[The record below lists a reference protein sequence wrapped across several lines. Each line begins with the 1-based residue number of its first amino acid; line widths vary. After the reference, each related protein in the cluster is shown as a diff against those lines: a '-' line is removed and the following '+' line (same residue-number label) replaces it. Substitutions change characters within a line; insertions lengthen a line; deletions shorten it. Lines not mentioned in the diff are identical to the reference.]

1 MTTAGAAARVPV
13 LARRRAGLLLHP
25 TSLPSSVLGDD
36 VDRFMDWL
44 LAAGFTAWQMLPVG
58 PAGRHG
64 SPYSPPSAFAGH
76 VGLLPPPARSAP
88 IEREAMAQFREQQA
102 DWLDDWVLFKALH
115 DQHSGRPWWQWPGA
129 LRRRSPPALQRFA
142 REHAVALQACRDD
155 QFRFARHW
163 QDLRA
168 RAAGRGLLLIG
179 DLPMFVVADSADVWA
194 HPELFR
200 LDAHGR
206 PQFVAGVP
214 PDAFAAQGQCWDT
227 PVFDW
232 EVMQRSRFDWWLRR
246 LRRALHRFDLVR
258 WDHFRGLA
266 ATWEIPIGLD
276 GVPAP
281 AVQGHWRAVPGA
293 ALLQGL
299 SEALG
304 PLPVIAENLGI
315 ITPEVNR
322 LRRDFGLPGLHVL
335 QFAFDGAP
343 DNPHLPVH
351 HEEQGVACT
360 GTHDNDTTLGW
371 WETLDAA
378 SRDRV
383 RAVLGGGSAGM
394 PDALIEAALQSRC
407 RLAVIPLQDLLR
419 LGSEA
424 RMNRPGVAA
433 AQWRWRYEPARLT
446 AAGAAHWRERVKAA
460 GRA

>member
-1 MTTAGAAARVPV
+1 
-13 LARRRAGLLLHP
+13 
-25 TSLPSSVLGDD
+25 
-36 VDRFMDWL
+36 
-44 LAAGFTAWQMLPVG
+44 
-58 PAGRHG
+58 
-64 SPYSPPSAFAGH
+64 
-76 VGLLPPPARSAP
+76 
-88 IEREAMAQFREQQA
+88 
-102 DWLDDWVLFKALH
+102 
-115 DQHSGRPWWQWPGA
+115 
-129 LRRRSPPALQRFA
+129 
-142 REHAVALQACRDD
+142 
-155 QFRFARHW
+155 
-163 QDLRA
+163 
-168 RAAGRGLLLIG
+168 
-179 DLPMFVVADSADVWA
+179 
-194 HPELFR
+194 
-200 LDAHGR
+200 
-206 PQFVAGVP
+206 
-214 PDAFAAQGQCWDT
+214 
-227 PVFDW
+227 
-232 EVMQRSRFDWWLRR
+232 MQRSRFDWWLRR